1 MLLILEK
8 VALTMNPK
16 HGFLGHRVMSLALAG
31 YVTLDEP
38 LGPFES
44 QFLTVHGNNAEIP
57 CRNGVVNKQ
66 SSLLAQE
73 GSV

>member
-1 MLLILEK
+1 M
-8 VALTMNPK
+8 MNPE

-38 LGPFES
+38 PGLFES
-44 QFLTVHGNNAEIP
+44 QFLTVHGITEGIP

-66 SSLLAQE
+66 SSLLAHT